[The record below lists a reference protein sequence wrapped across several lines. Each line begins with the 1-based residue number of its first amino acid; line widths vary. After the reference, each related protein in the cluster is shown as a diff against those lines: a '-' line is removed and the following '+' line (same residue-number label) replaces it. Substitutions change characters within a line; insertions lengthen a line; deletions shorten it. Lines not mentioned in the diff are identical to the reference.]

1 MEFLALVENVDK
13 ESRNDS
19 SKAGAS
25 AVHAGIQTGGDSPSE
40 GRTGHCGGGQGTGNE
55 GVGTAMSSVAGT
67 ANTGGGGGGG
77 GYTDSWVTAVAGKTG
92 GSGVVIIKEA
102 AILDLQN
109 TSGMWTMNAV
119 YTARVGDNWT

>member
-1 MEFLALVENVDK
+1 
-13 ESRNDS
+13 
-19 SKAGAS
+19 
-25 AVHAGIQTGGDSPSE
+25 
-40 GRTGHCGGGQGTGNE
+40 
-55 GVGTAMSSVAGT
+55 MSSVAGT

-102 AILDLQN
+102 EIVDLQN

-119 YTARVGDNWT
+119 YTAVAGGNWTS